1 MAGMAFGSRADAV
14 PIDISGIFTATTPAC
29 GSGSVVCSGVGTAA
43 VSWGVPVAGTV
54 LPSSL
59 LFTPNTGLDVANG
72 DTVVLGTLRL
82 INGTSVTGTYI
93 DGLNLRID
101 VSGGRSETLDLALTT
116 VNTECTGAP
125 GETADFCADYVY
137 FADATGFGSFRVRE
151 GFFGEVQLRGL
162 FGSLTNAGFGA
173 VTGVG
178 FADATT
184 GVIGASIDPSI
195 LPPDLQVG
203 FVSPSVTNPGITPVP
218 EPGTLGLLIL
228 GSGLVWLS
236 RRRRFSSPAMS

>member
-1 MAGMAFGSRADAV
+1 MHHSNRSKTTGLSLVLLMAGMAFGSRADAV
-14 PIDISGIFTATTPAC
+14 PIDISGIFTATTPTC

-43 VSWGVPVAGTV
+43 VSRGVPVAGTV

-72 DTVVLGTLRL
+72 DTLVLGTLRL

-125 GETADFCADYVY
+125 DETADFCADYVY
-137 FADATGFGSFRVRE
+137 
-151 GFFGEVQLRGL
+151 
-162 FGSLTNAGFGA
+162 
-173 VTGVG
+173 

-203 FVSPSVTNPGITPVP
+203 FISPSVTNPTLVP
-218 EPGTLGLLIL
+218 EPGTLGLLML